1 MKRFFAD
8 DLKTF
13 STIIF
18 IVSLAALLSIGGY
31 ACMVVTSALTDN
43 AEKAALSHLKSS
55 DSVLF
60 EKIKNIQRFVDLAN
74 VNEDLNRLLNDTE
87 DKSNE
92 VFAAMRSLVN
102 GFEEI
107 DGCVLIND
115 AGKGYSYNLQ
125 ALNEDNLI
133 QLQISCPHLSGK
145 NGVLKWYNVDLG
157 EAANPIFNKYVI
169 CGTTIFDDHTVKLY
183 MFVRKNLF
191 DQIIGN
197 STDDAIVAVLDEEGR
212 VIASNDETLF
222 RSRFNASN
230 SNFLSTY
237 ALSQGLFEFKAE
249 GSSYIGV
256 HSQSGYT
263 NFKFLEI
270 YPKRSFYGELYKIA
284 VFVVI
289 IAGISLCI
297 LISLYEVLRKRFV
310 QPLAKLSHIMK
321 NFDETMLDETIDIRG
336 SREIVQITDGLNNM
350 IGNVNAII
358 EDAKRKEKEKK
369 QAELSAL
376 RYQIHPHFLYNTL
389 NSIRILA
396 LYNKQTEIAK
406 SIQVLARLLKNLL
419 SQESVLPLSK
429 EFEFIKDY
437 VDLLQLRY
445 KNMIDVSYEMDA
457 SLDTCE
463 IPNMLLQPVIENAVS
478 HGLAEKLAGQ
488 TEPAKL
494 YINAHKENGML
505 LIEVTDNGVGMND
518 EKVRHILSEPIGAA
532 SGGIGLRNIVE
543 RIKLLYGDAYG
554 VSVTSQEGFFT
565 TVTIRLPIQ

>member
-74 VNEDLNRLLNDTE
+74 VSEDLNRLLNDTE

-429 EFEFIKDY
+429 EFEFIRDY

-457 SLDTCE
+457 SLGTCE

-532 SGGIGLRNIVE
+532 GGGIGLRNIVE

-565 TVTIRLPIQ
+565 TVTIRLPIR

>member
-31 ACMVVTSALTDN
+31 ACMVVTGALTDN

-125 ALNEDNLI
+125 DLNEDNLI

-518 EKVRHILSEPIGAA
+518 EKVRHVLSEPIGAA
-532 SGGIGLRNIVE
+532 GGGIGLRNIVE

>member
-31 ACMVVTSALTDN
+31 ACMVVTGALTDN

>member
-31 ACMVVTSALTDN
+31 ACMVVTGALTDN

-518 EKVRHILSEPIGAA
+518 EKVRHVLSEPIGAA
-532 SGGIGLRNIVE
+532 GGGIGLRNIVE

>member
-31 ACMVVTSALTDN
+31 ACMVVTGALTDN

-74 VNEDLNRLLNDTE
+74 VNEDLNRLMNDTE

-532 SGGIGLRNIVE
+532 GGGIGLRNIVE

>member
-31 ACMVVTSALTDN
+31 ACMVVTGALTDN

-169 CGTTIFDDHTVKLY
+169 CGTTIFDVHTVKLY

-457 SLDTCE
+457 SLGTCE

-532 SGGIGLRNIVE
+532 GGGIGLRNIVE

>member
-31 ACMVVTSALTDN
+31 ACMVVTGALTDN

-169 CGTTIFDDHTVKLY
+169 CGTTIFDVHTVKLY